1 MTDTHTTAAAPPAV
15 GIPIDTGEILLLP
28 AELWEAIDV
37 GIGAGGR
44 HDDPVEAAQFFAKA
58 FATALH
64 ERGLILVPRAR
75 SNSKESVFVDTYALA
90 LDGKHSAE
98 RMLGAI
104 AALVKGSPAASELG
118 QSPLLDDFS
127 AGILTLAGRRPP
139 GNRHKV
145 QTAMLRL
152 RAVAAL
158 LDGCGDINAMPPF
171 DDDLVQFFKGE
182 LPQAAPTPPP
192 ATTPPEAA

>member
-1 MTDTHTTAAAPPAV
+1 VPEALPPAGSGSPAV
-15 GIPIDTGEILLLP
+15 AIPTDTGEILLLP

-37 GIGAGGR
+37 GIGAGAR
-44 HDDPVEAAQFFAKA
+44 HDDPAEAAQYFAKA

-64 ERGLILVPRAR
+64 DRGLFLGSRAR
-75 SNSKESVFVDTYALA
+75 SNSKESVLVDTYALA

-104 AALVKGSPAASELG
+104 AALVKGGAPDAPDAM
-118 QSPLLDDFS
+118 QPPLLDDFS
-127 AGILTLAGRRPP
+127 TGILTLAGRRPP
-139 GNRHKV
+139 GERHRI

-152 RAVAAL
+152 RAIAAL
-158 LDGCGDINAMPPF
+158 LDGCGDIDAMPPF
-171 DDDLVQFFKGE
+171 DDQLVQFFKGE
-182 LPQAAPTPPP
+182 LPAAEAP